1 MFKPATIKA
10 LSIIAIIL
18 TSIGMALSILSAI
31 KLNGIYYVGC
41 LSWGLLLWASIIG
54 LQLSGYKLYD
64 DEYKKV
70 TIRICLV
77 IVAFF
82 VALFT
87 GLLIGVILAIAL
99 LATLWGFKRNYDEWD
114 NNSIPPDEGSANI

>member
-1 MFKPATIKA
+1 
-10 LSIIAIIL
+10 
-18 TSIGMALSILSAI
+18 
-31 KLNGIYYVGC
+31 
-41 LSWGLLLWASIIG
+41 LLLWASIIG
-54 LQLSGYKLYD
+54 LQLSGYKLYA

-70 TIRICLV
+70 TIRICIV

-99 LATLWGFKRNYDEWD
+99 LATLWGLKRNYDEWD
-114 NNSIPPDEGSANI
+114 NNSIPQTKKARQIFNCAPCKPFYFHASSFAILTITSSLS